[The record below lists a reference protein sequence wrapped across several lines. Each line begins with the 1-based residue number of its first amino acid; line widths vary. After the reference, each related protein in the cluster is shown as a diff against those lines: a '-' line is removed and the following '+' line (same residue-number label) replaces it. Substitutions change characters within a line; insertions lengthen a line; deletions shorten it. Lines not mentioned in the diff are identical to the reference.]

1 MLQAEKQTEVLIHI
15 TQTDLILIEFPI
27 LITEQQQTEITQKT
41 EQIQTEVIILKEL
54 LRVEIIRLRQI
65 ILQELI
71 IIHKELNQEDI
82 QAKTDQIQTEL
93 LQLHNKHSLQ
103 EVILKTDQ
111 TQADQ
116 PLCLNRRSQPE
127 TILKAADQVLI
138 ITHPEHKALK
148 IRNVLNLQEQVRN
161 QEAAANRKEE
171 KADLTHQEVAEE
183 EVNKFLF
190 LNKKLKHNLTIVLF
204 FIFLILITANL
215 F

>member
-1 MLQAEKQTEVLIHI
+1 MLQAEKQTEVQIHI

-41 EQIQTEVIILKEL
+41 ELIQTEVTILKEVTQ
-54 LRVEIIRLRQI
+54 VEIIRLRQI

-82 QAKTDQIQTEL
+82 QAKTDLILTEL

-116 PLCLNRRSQPE
+116 PLCLNRHSQQE
-127 TILKAADQVLI
+127 AILKAADQVLI
-138 ITHPEHKALK
+138 ITHQEHKALK
-148 IRNVLNLQEQVRN
+148 TRNVLNLLEQVRN
-161 QEAAANRKEE
+161 QEAANRKEE
-171 KADLTHQEVAEE
+171 KADLTHQEAAEE